1 MITTI
6 LGMLFGGP
14 LTRALDS
21 VDKYFD
27 NETEKEKVKA
37 DLKSKWV
44 EAQVSQFNSKAWK
57 VFAFLMV
64 LFAIPIWFWYAAVLV
79 YSVFWCANC
88 AYPQTWTIAALPPP
102 LDEWAGAIIM
112 TLFGGM
118 SGMAIFG
125 KK

>member
-37 DLKSKWV
+37 DLKGKWV

>member
-1 MITTI
+1 MIGAI
-6 LGMLFGGP
+6 LSWLGGGP

-37 DLKSKWV
+37 DLKGKWA